1 MNTIRTI
8 AIAATL
14 VASGLSAQAH
24 EEFYKVVLTGP
35 AEAPPNASPGQGVGL
50 VTFDLDLA
58 TMRVQVSFA
67 DLTGNVTASHIHCC
81 TASPGSATAG
91 VATQLPSFVGFPHGG
106 TSGSYDH
113 TFDLTVAS
121 SYNPAFVTAQGSIS
135 GAMNALLAGALAGT
149 AYLNIHTE
157 TFRAGEIRGF
167 LQPVPEPSTWALM
180 ALGLVA
186 TGFAAR
192 RRAA

>member
-1 MNTIRTI
+1 MNSIRTI
-8 AIAATL
+8 AIAAAL
-14 VASGLSAQAH
+14 AASGLAAQAH

-35 AEAPPNASPGQGVGL
+35 AEAPPNASPGHGIGL

-58 TMRVQVSFA
+58 TMRLQVSFA
-67 DLTGNVTASHIHCC
+67 DLQGNVTASHIHCC
-81 TASPGSATAG
+81 TAAPGSSTAG
-91 VATQLPSFVGFPHGG
+91 VATQLPSFVGFPHGVKA
-106 TSGSYDH
+106 GSYDH
-113 TFDLTVAS
+113 TFDLSLAS
-121 SYNPAFVTAQGSIS
+121 SYNPAFVTAQGSVS
-135 GAMNALLAGALAGT
+135 GAMNALLNGALNGT

-157 TFRAGEIRGF
+157 TFRGGEIRGF

-192 RRAA
+192 RRSA